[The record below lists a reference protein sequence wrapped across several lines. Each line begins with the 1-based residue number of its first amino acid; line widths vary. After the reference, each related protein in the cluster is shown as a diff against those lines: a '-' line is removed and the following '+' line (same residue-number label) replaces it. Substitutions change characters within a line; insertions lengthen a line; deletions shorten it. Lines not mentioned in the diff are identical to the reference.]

1 MVQSE
6 SVVPTTQGEA
16 TRSRILD
23 AAAQAFS
30 ESGFSGATLRDIGAS
45 AGVPFQSIRH
55 HFGSKEDPWEA
66 VVEELSRRSQE
77 GALRNEEAIASLP
90 PREQIRAQILALVT
104 RVAGHPQLSRILLRE
119 AMKDS
124 DRYRKAYELHVRDLA
139 ELAGKFFGRMQEAGV
154 VKNGIPI
161 EDFLFVFEGALL
173 HRLVAPAASQ
183 IRTGKPV
190 TDPSVIKRHADAVT
204 QLLLKDG

>member
-6 SVVPTTQGEA
+6 SVVPTSQGEA

-30 ESGFSGATLRDIGAS
+30 ERGFSATLREIGAS

-55 HFGSKEDPWEA
+55 HFGSKEDLWEA

-77 GALRNEEAIASLP
+77 AGLRNEAVIETLP
-90 PREQIRAQILALVT
+90 PKEQLRAQIFGMVSYLSE
-104 RVAGHPQLSRILLRE
+104 HPELPRILLRE

-124 DRYRKAYELHVRDLA
+124 ERYRKTYELHVRDLA

-154 VKNGIPI
+154 VKEIPI
-161 EDFLFVFEGALL
+161 EDFLFVWEGALL

-183 IRTGKPV
+183 LRTGKPV
-190 TDPSVIKRHADAVT
+190 TDRSVIERHANAVS
-204 QLLLKDG
+204 QLLLKYG